1 MINSKKTESRNGGG
15 SIAIFNN
22 KMATASLLAVLLFFL
37 FPILGSTSAGAD
49 NNPAA
54 SVPSNTSPLVGPKV
68 LIVHDQIDDPQLGE
82 ELAALLGHFSAE
94 CTIIEQPY
102 YEAGSLQGYDIV
114 FYMGGSHREIN
125 RDFLNDVS
133 TTSKPVVWMGRGLD
147 WLGSSHPL
155 KNYGFD
161 YTRADGSGMLNS
173 VNYKNTAL
181 IKTDPIAN
189 ITYITD
195 ESRAQVLAWM
205 TGDGDQ
211 APYVI
216 NSGNFWYF
224 ADIPMVGTDIN
235 DVYSAVGATE
245 DSAYLVLADLL
256 HDITGQ
262 DHPTQHL
269 ALIRI
274 EDIHP
279 NTDIDRLN
287 SVVDYLYHKQIPFG
301 IALVPVYKNPE
312 TGEEVHLADRP
323 DFVAAI
329 KAAQAKG
336 AIIILHGYTH
346 QRVGETVVDYE
357 FWDRDTH
364 APPADETPESVR
376 ARIVAALNETA
387 EVGIYPQIW
396 ETPHYAASDMAHGV
410 IAEYFKA
417 VWERSD
423 APFFPYPVQLPKTGQ
438 TVLPETLGYVNPSEG
453 YPGQGHS
460 AETLIGF
467 ANQQK
472 VVRDG
477 YAAFFFHPM
486 VDGSELRQMIEGL
499 QDEGFHFV
507 SPAQVAGLPYR
518 AADPLSWFSN
528 LMWQITDQLGRLMPD
543 KPLSAQV
550 GLIIALFVI
559 LYYWGIFLLSRR
571 PVPPTGP
578 ADPYMK
584 YVIVVPCLNEELV
597 LARTIDHLMSLPEP
611 WPLIL
616 VINDDS
622 DDHTRDI
629 ALSYPRDRVM
639 LVDHPHA
646 EARQGKGKALN
657 YAFKC
662 LLKSD
667 LVSNYSTYR
676 VVMGVLDADG
686 RAEPG
691 LIEGIAPYF
700 SDPRAAA
707 VQVGVHISNADTNIL
722 TKWQN
727 FEFLTF
733 ARISQKAREH
743 LGSVGLG
750 GNGQFVRL
758 SALESLGDNPWTDCL
773 TEDLD
778 LGLRLMLAGWANHY
792 CPDTFVAQQ
801 GVPKM
806 KPLIRQRTRWFQ
818 GHLSCW
824 QHIPALFASTRI
836 GTTARADTIYY
847 LLAPSLVFF
856 FMPAS
861 IMFLLGTV
869 YLIAAGASSVLVS
882 PLHYLPAI
890 VLWYL
895 FSFGALPAVVW
906 TFYREEKEIGAWR
919 AFLWA
924 HVFSFFYVI
933 WFVAGCKAIWR
944 MVLGQGSWAKTERTE
959 EPT

>member
-1 MINSKKTESRNGGG
+1 MMRLSAGIRRRYPL
-15 SIAIFNN
+15 SI
-22 KMATASLLAVLLFFL
+22 SLLAIGGAVALFLLLLVF
-37 FPILGSTSAGAD
+37 GSASVRAD
-49 NNPAA
+49 NDPVISDPNISA
-54 SVPSNTSPLVGPKV
+54 SGSPKV
-68 LIVHDQIDDPQLGE
+68 LIVHDQIDDPQLGQ
-82 ELAALLGHFSAE
+82 ELAALLGHFSAQS
-94 CTIIEQPY
+94 TIVEQQY
-102 YEAGSLQGYDIV
+102 YEAGSLLGYDIV

-125 RDFLNDVS
+125 QDFLNDITV
-133 TTSKPVVWMGRGLD
+133 TSKPVVWMGRGLD
-147 WLGSSHPL
+147 WLGNSQPL
-155 KNYGFD
+155 RNYGFD
-161 YTRADGSGMLNS
+161 YARVDGSGTFAS
-173 VNYKNTAL
+173 VTYKNTSL
-181 IKTDPIAN
+181 VKTNPVAN

-195 ESRAQVLAWM
+195 DSRATVFAWM
-205 TGDGDQ
+205 EGDGEQ

-216 NSGNFWYF
+216 RSGNFWYF

-235 DVYSAVGATE
+235 SVYSAVGATE

-262 DHPTQHL
+262 DHLSQHL
-269 ALIRI
+269 ALVRI

-301 IALVPVYKNPE
+301 IGLVPVYKNPE
-312 TGEEVHLADRP
+312 TGEEVHLSDRP

-329 KAAQAKG
+329 KDAQAKG
-336 AIIILHGYTH
+336 AIIVLHGYTH

-364 APPADETPESVR
+364 APPADETPETVR

-387 EVGIYPQIW
+387 EAGIFPQIW

-410 IAEYFKA
+410 IAEYFKV

-423 APFFPYPVQLPKTGQ
+423 APFFPYPVLLPRTGQ
-438 TVLPETLGYVNPSEG
+438 IDLPETLGYVNPSEG

-460 AETLIGF
+460 AETLIEV
-467 ANQQK
+467 ASRQE

-486 VDGSELRQMIEGL
+486 VDGSELRKMIEGL

-507 SPAQVAGLPYR
+507 SPAQVANLPYHP
-518 AADPLSWFSN
+518 AKPASWFSN
-528 LMWQITDQLGRLMPD
+528 LMWQISDRMG
-543 KPLSAQV
+543 S
-550 GLIIALFVI
+550 LIPSKALDAEVAIIISIFVI

-571 PVPPTGP
+571 PAPPVGP
-578 ADPYMK
+578 ADPLMK
-584 YVIVVPCLNEELV
+584 YVIVIPCLNEEMV
-597 LARTIDHLMSLPEP
+597 LARTLDHLMSLHEP
-611 WPLIL
+611 YPLIL

-639 LVDHPHA
+639 LIDHPHA
-646 EARQGKGKALN
+646 IARQGKGRVLN

-667 LVSNYSTYR
+667 LVSEVSSKK

-691 LIEGIAPYF
+691 LIEAIAPYF
-700 SDPRAAA
+700 ADPGSAA
-707 VQVGVHISNADTNIL
+707 VQVGVRISNADTNVL

-758 SALESLGDNPWTDCL
+758 SALESLGDTPWTDCL

-778 LGLRLMLAGWANHY
+778 LGLRLMLDGWSNHY
-792 CPDTFVAQQ
+792 CPDTFVSQQ
-801 GVPKM
+801 GVPKLR
-806 KPLIRQRTRWFQ
+806 PLVRQRTRWFQ

-824 QHIPALFASTRI
+824 RHIPAIFASSRI
-836 GTTARADTIYY
+836 QTLARTDTIYY

-861 IMFLLGTV
+861 IMFVIGSLYLLATG
-869 YLIAAGASSVLVS
+869 AASVLVS
-882 PLHYLPAI
+882 PLQYLPVI
-890 VLWYL
+890 LLWYL

-906 TFYREEKEIGAWR
+906 TFYREEKDIGPWR
-919 AFLWA
+919 AFIWA

-933 WFVAGCKAIWR
+933 WFIAGCKAIWR
-944 MVLGQGSWAKTERTE
+944 LAHGQGSWVKTARMED
-959 EPT
+959 PA